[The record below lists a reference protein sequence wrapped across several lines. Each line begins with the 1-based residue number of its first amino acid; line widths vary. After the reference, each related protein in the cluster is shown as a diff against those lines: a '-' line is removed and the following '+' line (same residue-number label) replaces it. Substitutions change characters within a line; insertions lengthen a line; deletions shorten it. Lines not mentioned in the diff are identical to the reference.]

1 MTHFEMALS
10 IASVFA
16 SCAGLLYV
24 RWIVRTS
31 GRDRPYDPEAVQ
43 RFVDRHLEAE
53 KARATKG
60 Q

>member
-1 MTHFEMALS
+1 MAMS
-10 IASVFA
+10 IALFLA
-16 SCAGLLYV
+16 SGTALLYV

-31 GRDRPYDPEAVQ
+31 GRDRPHDPEAVQ

-53 KARATKG
+53 NVRATVG